1 MISGYTTHKLDLI
14 KTYSV
19 TNPYQIGVNGVTNV
33 TYDPTNLTAVTSV
46 SYSIGNINY
55 VTDIP
60 KRLISQSSKG
70 VVTQK
75 STTRFYT
82 NSSGYDFEPYIV
94 FPNKQNTF
102 DIKEEAK
109 MGLVFP
115 PKVSNELF
123 IERQELAVFERF
135 SRFSEI
141 TNLENLVTYRNGYY
155 NVKQII

>member
-1 MISGYTTHKLDLI
+1 MISGYTSHKLDLI
-14 KTYSV
+14 KTYSN
-19 TNPYQIGVNGVTNV
+19 TNPYQIGINGVTSI
-33 TYDPTNLTAVTSV
+33 TYNPLALTAITSV

-55 VTDIP
+55 ITNFPNLV
-60 KRLISQSSKG
+60 
-70 VVTQK
+70 
-75 STTRFYT
+75 TRFFT
-82 NSSGYDFEPYIV
+82 NSSGYDFEPYIA

-123 IERQELAVFERF
+123 IERQNLAVFERF

-155 NVKQII
+155 NVKQTT

>member
-1 MISGYTTHKLDLI
+1 MISGYTSHKLDLI
-14 KTYSV
+14 KTYSN
-19 TNPYQIGVNGVTNV
+19 TNPYQIGINGVTSI
-33 TYDPTNLTAVTSV
+33 TYNPLALTAITSV

-55 VTDIP
+55 ITNFPNLV
-60 KRLISQSSKG
+60 
-70 VVTQK
+70 
-75 STTRFYT
+75 TRFFT
-82 NSSGYDFEPYIV
+82 NSSGYDFEPYIL

-109 MGLVFP
+109 MGLVSP

-123 IERQELAVFERF
+123 IERQNLAVFERF

-155 NVKQII
+155 NVKQTT

>member
-1 MISGYTTHKLDLI
+1 MISGFTSHKLDLI
-14 KTYSV
+14 KTYDS
-19 TNPYQIGVNGVTNV
+19 TNPYQIGVNGVTNI
-33 TYDPTNLTAVTSV
+33 TYNPLTLTAITSV

-55 VTDIP
+55 ITNFPNLD
-60 KRLISQSSKG
+60 
-70 VVTQK
+70 
-75 STTRFYT
+75 TRFYT

>member
-1 MISGYTTHKLDLI
+1 MISGFTSDKLDLI
-14 KTYSV
+14 RTYSV
-19 TNPYQIGVNGVTNV
+19 TNPYQIGINGVTNI

-46 SYSIGNINY
+46 AYSIGNINY
-55 VTDIP
+55 VTTFP
-60 KRLISQSSKG
+60 RL
-70 VVTQK
+70 
-75 STTRFYT
+75 TTRFYT

-141 TNLENLVTYRNGYY
+141 TNLESLVTYRNGYY
-155 NVKQII
+155 NVKQIT